1 MVADEPHHV
10 RGLRLLDAHAVH
22 GAPGEHLTPEAVV
35 LVRPLADVVEQPC
48 EQQGL
53 AVGLGLPG
61 DAPGQ
66 LVGAAAQLGKLRDH
80 LVAVHVHGVAV
91 VDAALRQAPDPV
103 PLRQGGGEGAPA
115 FEGAEPGPAL
125 GARREQADEAFPGL
139 ARPLRDRLSIGAER
153 EQTDERPGLA
163 AVVAAGSEHG
173 VQGEGDRAA
182 ALVEGPHQL
191 HLGRRHGG
199 MGGERLRHRDVVL
212 HLEHVGIAA
221 GDVVQLVAHPV
232 QQFGGLGECPRLR
245 GNLPGTGD
253 RLDPA
258 DGGQVGES
266 PGTVHEVGLE
276 ARAGIVGR
284 GTPGAGHRAQAVE
297 ESFRGAAA
305 PRHQVRLPVFEQG
318 RVADEQAGV
327 EEPQLGVEP
336 SAGEAQRLLGGVDGV
351 AEVQLGPPQLVGEG
365 LGGIGGVAA
374 PGVED
379 QQIEAR
385 CGGQLLAAVLAERDE
400 RAAVVRHE
408 PLPQTGDRG
417 VEGVGELP
425 HDEGPGSPRRVA
437 CPDPFPLLL

>member
-1 MVADEPHHV
+1 MVADEPHHL
-10 RGLRLLDAHAVH
+10 RGLRLLDAHTVH
-22 GAPGEHLTPEAVV
+22 GTPGKHLAPEAVI

-91 VDAALRQAPDPV
+91 VDAALRQAADPV
-103 PLRQGGGEGAPA
+103 PLRQRSREGTPA

-125 GARREQADEAFPGL
+125 RARREQADEALPGL
-139 ARPLRDRLSIGAER
+139 ARPLRGRPSIGAER
-153 EQTDERPGLA
+153 EQADERPGLA
-163 AVVAAGSEHG
+163 AFVAGTEHG

-182 ALVEGPHQL
+182 ALVERPHQL
-191 HLGRRHGG
+191 HLRRRPGCVG
-199 MGGERLRHRDVVL
+199 DERLGHRDVVL
-212 HLEHVGIAA
+212 HLEHVGVAA

-232 QQFGGLGECPRLR
+232 QQLGGLGERPRLR
-245 GNLPGTGD
+245 RDLPGTGD

-258 DGGQVGES
+258 DRCQVGES
-266 PGTVHEVGLE
+266 SGTVHEVGLE
-276 ARAGIVGR
+276 TRAGIVGG
-284 GTPGAGHRAQAVE
+284 GTPGAGHRAQVVE
-297 ESFRGAAA
+297 ESLRGAAA
-305 PRHQVRLPVFEQG
+305 PSHQLRLPVLEQG
-318 RVADEQAGV
+318 GVADEQAGV

-336 SAGEAQRLLGGVDGV
+336 GAGEAQRLLGGVDGV

-379 QQIEAR
+379 QQVEAR

-400 RAAVVRHE
+400 RAAVIRHE